1 MVMDI
6 ETARH
11 IALDKF
17 LESLGHSPV
26 RRKGNVL
33 WYLSPLREE
42 RTASFKID
50 TGLSCW
56 YDFGLGRGGGIMTL
70 ARELYR
76 SNDIKYLLECIDRS
90 APSTIRSFVPDVKKQ
105 KQSPTFTKISIS
117 QLNSPALLAY
127 LRERKIDTDV
137 AREEC
142 VEVHYTCNCKQYYA
156 IGFRNRSGGYELR
169 NRWFKGC
176 IAPKDMSCIKS
187 GDETKIATCLVFEGF
202 IDYLS
207 FLTLR
212 KDGRLPCLDAMEND
226 FIILN
231 SVTNICKTLP
241 LLWEYGKTVCLLDND
256 AAGRNAFA
264 SLCKALNGNAE
275 DMSSLY
281 NGFKD
286 LNELI
291 QSLSNL
297 SNNIFVYIR

>member
-1 MVMDI
+1 MDI
-6 ETARH
+6 ETAKR
-11 IALDKF
+11 IALDDF
-17 LESLGHSPV
+17 LENLGHSPV
-26 RRKGNVL
+26 RRKGNAL

-50 TGLSCW
+50 IGLNCW
-56 YDFGLGRGGGIMTL
+56 YDFGLGRGGGIITL

-76 SNDIKYLLECIDRS
+76 SNDITYLLECIGRS
-90 APSTIRSFVPDVKKQ
+90 APGSVRRFVPDVKKQ
-105 KQSPTFTKISIS
+105 KQSPTFTDIGVFPLKSS
-117 QLNSPALLAY
+117 ALLAY

-137 AREEC
+137 ARNEC
-142 VEVHYTCNCKQYYA
+142 VEVHYACNGKRYYA

-176 IAPKDMSCIKS
+176 IAPKDISHMKQD
-187 GDETKIATCLVFEGF
+187 GENENKICLVFEGF

-207 FLTLR
+207 FRTLR
-212 KDGRLPCLDAMEND
+212 KYGSLSCFDAMESD
-226 FIILN
+226 FIVLN
-231 SVTNICKTLP
+231 SVSSIGKALP
-241 LLWEYGKTVCLLDND
+241 LLREYDKTVCLFDND

-264 SLCKALNGNAE
+264 SLYKALNGNAE

-291 QSLSNL
+291 KSLSNL

>member
-1 MVMDI
+1 MDI

-42 RTASFKID
+42 RTASFKVD
-50 TGLSCW
+50 NRLSCW
-56 YDFGLGRGGGIMTL
+56 YDFGLGRGGGIIAL

-76 SNDIKYLLECIDRS
+76 SNDITNLLECINRS
-90 APSTIRSFVPDVKKQ
+90 APGSIRRFVHGVKKQ
-105 KQSPTFTKISIS
+105 KQTPAFTDIGVFRLK
-117 QLNSPALLAY
+117 SPALFAY

-137 AREEC
+137 ARNEC
-142 VEVHYTCNCKQYYA
+142 VEVHYTCNSKRYYA

-176 IAPKDMSCIKS
+176 IAPKDISHTRQD
-187 GDETKIATCLVFEGF
+187 GENENKICLVFEGF
-202 IDYLS
+202 MDYLS

-212 KDGRLPCLDAMEND
+212 KHCRLSCLNTMESD
-226 FIILN
+226 FIVLN
-231 SVTNICKTLP
+231 SVVNIGKVLP
-241 LLWEYGKTVCLLDND
+241 LLQEYDKTVCLLDND

-264 SLCKALNGNAE
+264 SLYKALNGKAE
-275 DMSSLY
+275 DLSSLY
-281 NGFKD
+281 KGFKD
-286 LNELI
+286 LNDYL
-291 QSLSNL
+291 NA
-297 SNNIFVYIR
+297 

>member
-1 MVMDI
+1 MDI
-6 ETARH
+6 ETAKR
-11 IALDKF
+11 IALDDF

-26 RRKGNVL
+26 RCKGNVL

-42 RTASFKID
+42 RTASFKVDIE
-50 TGLSCW
+50 LNCW
-56 YDFGLGRGGGIMTL
+56 YDFGLGRGGGIIAL

-76 SNDIKYLLECIDRS
+76 SNDITYLLGCIGRS
-90 APSTIRSFVPDVKKQ
+90 APNTIRRFVHDVKKQ
-105 KQSPTFTKISIS
+105 EQSPTFTDIGVFPLK
-117 QLNSPALLAY
+117 SPALFAY
-127 LRERKIDTDV
+127 LHERNIDADV
-137 AREEC
+137 ARNEC
-142 VEVHYTCNCKQYYA
+142 LEVHYTCNGKSYYA

-176 IAPKDMSCIKS
+176 IAPKDISHMKQD
-187 GDETKIATCLVFEGF
+187 GENENKICLVFEGF

-207 FLTLR
+207 FRTLR
-212 KDGRLPCLDAMEND
+212 KYGSLSCFDAMESD
-226 FIILN
+226 FIVLN
-231 SVTNICKTLP
+231 SVSSICKALP
-241 LLWEYGKTVCLLDND
+241 LLREYDKTVCLLDND

-264 SLCKALNGNAE
+264 SLYKALNGNAE

-291 QSLSNL
+291 KSLSNL